1 MIIDI
6 YLYIYTYMY
15 KAYKDNRS
23 MAAEIRLL
31 FLQEELKRQDLC
43 RRADRGTAIR
53 LSLSAVFPMIPSRN
67 MNL

>member
-23 MAAEIRLL
+23 MSAEIRLL
-31 FLQEELKRQDLC
+31 FLQEELKRQQIFAGERTEGLRYVC
-43 RRADRGTAIR
+43 LFQ
-53 LSLSAVFPMIPSRN
+53 LSFR
-67 MNL
+67 